1 MSSRREQFEAIA
13 GLFTYPR
20 SDYAEAVEHAMAHT
34 GSATM
39 SLPAFATEV
48 RGMPLP
54 ALQELYTRTFDLQ
67 PLCALD
73 LGWHLFGED
82 YRRGL
87 LLARLRRELRAHGI
101 PETCELPDH
110 LSYALLLLA
119 RVDRAQG
126 EKFAA
131 AIVMP
136 ALEQM
141 LKSLPAENPFNRL
154 LESVQQLITIHLPL
168 SPEPVFPQAEG
179 AML

>member
-1 MSSRREQFEAIA
+1 MSSLQEQFEAIA

-20 SDYAEAVEHAMAHT
+20 SDYAEAVKHAVAHT
-34 GSATM
+34 DSAMT
-39 SLPAFATEV
+39 SLPAFANDLG
-48 RGMPLP
+48 RMPLT
-54 ALQELYTRTFDLQ
+54 ALQELYTKTFDLQ
-67 PLCALD
+67 PVCTLD

-87 LLARLRRELRAHGI
+87 LLARMRRELRAHDI

-119 RVDRAQG
+119 RMDPTQG

-131 AIVMP
+131 AIVIP

-141 LKSLPAENPFNRL
+141 LKSLPAENPFNHL
-154 LESVQQLITIHLPL
+154 LQAVQQLITIHLPL
-168 SPEPVFPQAEG
+168 SPELVFPQAEG